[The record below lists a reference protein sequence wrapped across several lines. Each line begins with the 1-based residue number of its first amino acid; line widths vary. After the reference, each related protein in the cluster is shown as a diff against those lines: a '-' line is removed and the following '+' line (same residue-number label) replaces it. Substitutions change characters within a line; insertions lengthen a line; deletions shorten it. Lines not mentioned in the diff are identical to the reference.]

1 MIQKALFGAGCFW
14 GVEEHFRKLKGI
26 EKTAVGYSGGKTEN
40 PTYESVCYEN
50 TDHAEVLQVE
60 FDDEI
65 ITYETIVEEFWKC
78 HDPTTVDRQGP
89 DVGRQ
94 YRSVIYYFNDIQKN
108 IAEISMQ
115 KYQPSFN
122 NMIVTEITKADTF
135 YRAEEYHQKYIQK
148 RAISE

>member
-14 GVEEHFRKLKGI
+14 GVEEHFRNLKGI
-26 EKTAVGYSGGKTEN
+26 IKTEVGYSGGKTVN
-40 PTYESVCYEN
+40 PSYESVCYEN
-50 TDHAEVLQVE
+50 TDHAEVLQVD
-60 FDDEI
+60 FDTEI
-65 ITYETIVEEFWKC
+65 ISYKSIVEEFWKC

-94 YRSVIYYFNDIQKN
+94 YRSVIYYLDDLQKN
-108 IAEISMQ
+108 IAQKSMEQ
-115 KYQPSFN
+115 HQPSFN

>member
-26 EKTAVGYSGGKTEN
+26 EKTSVGYSGGKTEN
-40 PTYESVCYEN
+40 PTYKSVCYEN

-94 YRSVIYYFNDIQKN
+94 YRSVIYYLDELQKN
-108 IAEISMQ
+108 IAQKSME
-115 KYQPSFN
+115 KHQPSFN
-122 NMIVTEITKADTF
+122 NMIVTEITKANTF

>member
-26 EKTAVGYSGGKTEN
+26 EKTSVGYSGGKTEN
-40 PTYESVCYEN
+40 PTYKSVCYEN

-94 YRSVIYYFNDIQKN
+94 YRSVIYYFDDLQKN
-108 IAEISMQ
+108 IAHKSME
-115 KYQPSFN
+115 KHQPSFN
-122 NMIVTEITKADTF
+122 NKIVTEITKANTF
-135 YRAEEYHQKYIQK
+135 YIAEEYHQKYIQK

>member
-26 EKTAVGYSGGKTEN
+26 EKTSVGYSGGKTEN
-40 PTYESVCYEN
+40 PTYKSVCYEN

-89 DVGRQ
+89 DIGRQ
-94 YRSVIYYFNDIQKN
+94 YRSVIYYLDDLQKN
-108 IAEISMQ
+108 IAQKSME
-115 KYQPSFN
+115 KHQPSFN
-122 NMIVTEITKADTF
+122 NMIVTEITKADIF

-148 RAISE
+148 RVLSE